1 MEMKLNRTIWII
13 AVVGIIATSLCWVY
27 RPYARPDMAK
37 VHPRLTALIEPYQK
51 VDVGYLMDGGSIS
64 IDITDA
70 EGNDLQVAVPARER
84 YESIY
89 FDTLYVGTNSS
100 VAKINSPQHTALRLQ
115 EIIEDHKGSDKLPL
129 VKWRDRDRDYIR
141 IVVRWCFGYYWR
153 R

>member
-1 MEMKLNRTIWII
+1 MKDTTKII
-13 AVVGIIATSLCWVY
+13 SIAIVCIIATLLCWVY

-51 VDVGYLMDGGSIS
+51 VDVGYFMDGGSIA

-70 EGNDLQVAVPARER
+70 EGNDLQVAVPAREL

-100 VAKINSPQHTALRLQ
+100 VTQIDSPQHTALRLQ
-115 EIIEDHKGSDKLPL
+115 EIIEDHKGSDELPL